1 MKKPTIVAIEGN
13 IGTGKSTLLHYLKDH
28 IDSSRIIFLQEPL
41 DEWDKVKNRE
51 NETIL
56 KKFYDDPKKYSF
68 PFQIMILKTM
78 KELLQRTI
86 ENNPQCEIILCERS
100 ILSSRYVFT
109 KMLYENG
116 LMNDIEYQIYKDIFD
131 IWCTDDNILPDK
143 IIYLYCSAEISLERI
158 KNRNR
163 EGENDIDLE
172 YLKNCDISYRNFLSL
187 FNGSDLPLIP
197 ILKINV
203 EFNLIYDEKQQL
215 SF

>member
-41 DEWDKVKNRE
+41 DEWDKVKNKE

-116 LMNDIEYQIYKDIFD
+116 LMNDIEYQIYKDI
-131 IWCTDDNILPDK
+131 K
-143 IIYLYCSAEISLERI
+143 
-158 KNRNR
+158 
-163 EGENDIDLE
+163 
-172 YLKNCDISYRNFLSL
+172 
-187 FNGSDLPLIP
+187 
-197 ILKINV
+197 
-203 EFNLIYDEKQQL
+203 
-215 SF
+215 